1 MELIG
6 IHITGK
12 TINVTLIARAQKK
25 DAILDSLKGSNLKYE
40 EVEVTPDM
48 LRNRRFKIL

>member
-6 IHITGK
+6 IHITGR
-12 TINVTLIARAQKK
+12 TINVTFIARAQEKE
-25 DAILDSLKGSNLKYE
+25 AIINSLKGSNLKYE

-48 LRNRRFKIL
+48 LRNGKFKIL

>member
-6 IHITGK
+6 IHITGR
-12 TINVTLIARAQKK
+12 TIDVTFIARAQKK
-25 DAILDSLKGSNLKYE
+25 EAIINSLKGSNLKYE

-48 LRNRRFKIL
+48 LRNRKFKIL

>member
-6 IHITGK
+6 VHITGGA
-12 TINVTLIARAQKK
+12 IDVTFIARAQKK
-25 DAILDSLKGSNLKYE
+25 EAIINSLKGSNLKYE

-48 LRNRRFKIL
+48 LRNRSFRIL

>member
-6 IHITGK
+6 IHITGGA
-12 TINVTLIARAQKK
+12 INVTFIARAQKK
-25 DAILDSLKGSNLKYE
+25 DAIINSLKGTTLKYE

-48 LRNRRFKIL
+48 LKNRRFRIL